1 MAFNKYYQDELNY
14 LKELGSLFGQQNPGL
29 SDYLSEEGK
38 DPDVQRLFEG
48 FAFLTGRI
56 RQKLDDELPE
66 ISHALINLIWPNYLR
81 PVPSITILQFDET
94 PKSLTDKQTIKRGCE
109 VQSIVIEDTACQF
122 RSCYDVDVYPLSISD
137 AKAESYADRT
147 ELDLS
152 FELTPGAASDE
163 IGFDY
168 LRLYLHCD
176 QNLAI
181 AQTLYLWLFNYLT
194 EVKLTVWF
202 RSGENNK
209 HTIDTHCIKPVG
221 FGPEQAL
228 LPGDNSTFSGYRLIQ
243 EYFQFPEKFLFFDIT
258 GIAEHLA
265 APKIEKFEL
274 KFVFS
279 HPFDDIIRVTKDYFR
294 LYCTPI
300 VNLYQTTA
308 EPITIDHHRQEYM
321 LRPQHKNQQHIEIF
335 SVDEVF
341 GRTKAQSKPTIYAS
355 FESFEHES
363 DKSPSSTAAFFKVV
377 QKPSILSEG
386 LDSHLSFVTMSEQD
400 EISLSETVSV
410 NLTCSNRL
418 LAGGLRVG
426 EITEDNGN
434 SPDFVQFSNIT
445 RVTRALP
452 PPLERGL
459 HWRLISN
466 MALNYHSLSSV
477 DAFKVL
483 IKDYDFKALTDR
495 QAQRAN
501 KKMADGIDN
510 ISVESVDRIIKGIPV
525 RGLKTTISMYESHF
539 GSKGIQG
546 EANMYQF
553 CCILNAYFKQYA
565 RLNSFHSLE
574 VKGLDSGE
582 VFHWEAKR
590 WQI

>member
-1 MAFNKYYQDELNY
+1 MAFNKYYQDELKY

-29 SDYLSEEGK
+29 SDYLAEEGK

-81 PVPSITILQFDET
+81 PVPSMSILQFDET
-94 PKSLTDKQTIKRGCE
+94 PKSLTDKQTIERGCE
-109 VQSIVIEDTACQF
+109 VQSIPVEDTACQF
-122 RSCYDVDVYPLSISD
+122 RSCYDVDVYPLRISD

-152 FELTPGAASDE
+152 FELTPGSASDE
-163 IGFDY
+163 IEFDY

-176 QNLAI
+176 QNLTI

-194 EVKLTVWF
+194 EVKLTVRF
-202 RSGENNK
+202 RSGKSEK
-209 HTIDTHCIKPVG
+209 HNIDARCIKPVG
-221 FGPEQAL
+221 FGLEQAL
-228 LPGDNSTFSGYRLIQ
+228 LPGDDSTFSGYRLIQ

-258 GIAEHLA
+258 GIAEHLGA
-265 APKIEKFEL
+265 AKIESFDL

-279 HPFDDIIRVTKDYFR
+279 HRFDDIIRVTKDYFR

-300 VNLYQTTA
+300 VNLYNTTA

-321 LRPQHKNQQHIEIF
+321 LWPQHKNQQHVEIF

-341 GRTKAQSKPTIYAS
+341 GRTKAQSKPTIYAP

-363 DKSPSSTAAFFKVV
+363 DKSPSSTAAFYKVV

-400 EISLSETVSV
+400 EVLMSETVSV
-410 NLTCSNRL
+410 NLTCSNQL

-452 PPLERGL
+452 PPLEQGL
-459 HWRLISN
+459 HWRLIAN

-477 DAFKVL
+477 DAFRVL
-483 IKDYDFKALTDR
+483 IRDYDFKALTDR

-501 KKMADGIDN
+501 KQMADGIED
-510 ISVESVDRIIKGIPV
+510 ISVKSVDRIVKGIPV
-525 RGLKTTISMYESHF
+525 RGLKTTILMYESHF

-546 EANMYQF
+546 EANMYLF

-574 VKGLDSGE
+574 VQGLDSGE
-582 VFHWEAKR
+582 VFHWEAER